1 MSTPTTGR
9 VDEVMLRSPIVLEE
23 SVSVD
28 EVRTV
33 FASTHVHMVLL
44 TPTGRV
50 GEPLLGTL
58 VRDDLAAAED
68 AHGDALP
75 HARLAGRTVG
85 IGLLADDVRRSMQAA
100 GQRRAAVVDADGVL
114 LGLLCLKHHGGGF
127 CTDAGVASRRAE
139 RRADPARTEAVSR
152 PPGT

>member
-1 MSTPTTGR
+1 MTGP
-9 VDEVMLRSPIVLEE
+9 VAEVMLRSPIVLEA
-23 SVSVD
+23 SATVD

-44 TPTGRV
+44 TPTGHV

-58 VRDDLAAAED
+58 VRDDLAAPDVAR
-68 AHGDALP
+68 GPALA

-85 IGLLADDVRRSMQAA
+85 ADLQADDVRHSMQAA
-100 GQRRAAVVDADGVL
+100 GQRRAAVVDADGLL

-127 CTDAGVASRRAE
+127 CTDAGVASRRA
-139 RRADPARTEAVSR
+139 ARKAGQAPAVSR

>member
-1 MSTPTTGR
+1 MTPL
-9 VDEVMLRSPIVLEE
+9 VAEVMLRSPIVLEG
-23 SVSVD
+23 SATVD

-58 VRDDLAAAED
+58 VRDDLPPEVAP
-68 AHGDALP
+68 GTVLP
-75 HARLAGRTVG
+75 HARVAGRTVG
-85 IGLLADDVRRSMQAA
+85 AGLLADDVRRSMQAA
-100 GQRRAAVVDADGVL
+100 GQRRAAVVDGDGLL

-139 RRADPARTEAVSR
+139 RRSDPDQALSR

>member
-1 MSTPTTGR
+1 MTAH
-9 VDEVMLRSPIVLEE
+9 VAEVMLRSPIVLDG
-23 SVSVD
+23 SATVD

-58 VRDDLAAAED
+58 VRDDLAAAPE
-68 AHGDALP
+68 AGRGAVLP

-85 IGLLADDVRRSMQAA
+85 ADQLADDVRRSMQAA
-100 GQRRAAVVDADGVL
+100 GQRRAAVVDADGL
-114 LGLLCLKHHGGGF
+114 LVGLLCLKHHGGGF
-127 CTDAGVASRRAE
+127 CTDAGVASRRAA
-139 RRADPARTEAVSR
+139 RRSDQAEAVSR

>member
-1 MSTPTTGR
+1 MTPL
-9 VDEVMLRSPIVLEE
+9 VAEVMLRSPIVLEG
-23 SVSVD
+23 SATVD

-58 VRDDLAAAED
+58 VRDDLAPEAAPG
-68 AHGDALP
+68 AVLP
-75 HARLAGRTVG
+75 HARVAGRTVG
-85 IGLLADDVRRSMQAA
+85 ADLLADDVRRSMQAT
-100 GQRRAAVVDADGVL
+100 GQRRAAVVDGDGLL

-139 RRADPARTEAVSR
+139 RRSDPDRALSR

>member
-1 MSTPTTGR
+1 MTSL
-9 VDEVMLRSPIVLEE
+9 VAEVMLRSPIVLDR
-23 SVSVD
+23 SATVD

-33 FASTHVHMVLL
+33 FAGTHVHMVLL

-58 VRDDLAAAED
+58 VRDDLAAPEMAR
-68 AHGDALP
+68 GPVLP

-85 IGLLADDVRRSMQAA
+85 ADLLADDVRRSMQAA
-100 GQRRAAVVDADGVL
+100 GKRRAAVVDAGGLL

-127 CTDAGVASRRAE
+127 CTDAGVASRRAA
-139 RRADPARTEAVSR
+139 RRSDQSEAVSR